1 LTIGAAAIAAVVVT
15 LIVGLW
21 LGMPA
26 AARWGIETVV
36 AREIGRPT
44 QIGDIRF
51 NPLTL
56 RLELRDLAVGGAPGE
71 PLPLLTPGQLHA
83 QVSARSIWRLA
94 PIVRSRRLQTLR
106 ANITRLAP
114 NRFPFSDIV
123 DRAVALDDR
132 FVGKKNAIT
141 DITVGIPFISSL
153 PDDEEAHVKPALC
166 ARVNGT
172 PFEREGETLPFSE
185 SLDTSVTIRLTGLHL
200 PTYLAYVPL
209 PLQFSLPRG
218 ELDTDLRLAFRRA
231 VAAPEG
237 RPAQP
242 LRLLLTGRATVRD
255 LAVLA
260 NDVKEP
266 LVA

>member
-1 LTIGAAAIAAVVVT
+1 
-15 LIVGLW
+15 
-21 LGMPA
+21 M
-26 AARWGIETVV
+26 
-36 AREIGRPT
+36 
-44 QIGDIRF
+44 
-51 NPLTL
+51 
-56 RLELRDLAVGGAPGE
+56 
-71 PLPLLTPGQLHA
+71 
-83 QVSARSIWRLA
+83 
-94 PIVRSRRLQTLR
+94 
-106 ANITRLAP
+106 
-114 NRFPFSDIV
+114 
-123 DRAVALDDR
+123 
-132 FVGKKNAIT
+132 GKKNAIT

-172 PFEREGETLPFSE
+172 PFELEGETLPFSE

-231 VAAPEG
+231 VAAREG

-242 LRLLLTGRATVRD
+242 PRLLLTGRATVRD

-266 LVA
+266 LVEWRERLFLVAPLLDGSGDAKLPPTRVDFSLK